1 MLHGIEALF
10 GRNRDHHRKRRLFSL
25 RRREHNNNNSSQ
37 SNHNKEETDELA
49 KLFSDKAHTEK
60 ELLHGP
66 NFGFGAMQGWRA
78 TMEDKHKH
86 LMSFDDRSWKLWSYF
101 ALFDGHN
108 GKKYFKE
115 YFIYLFMI
123 IKGVDTARNAADHL
137 DTHLL
142 DALNQMLDTQDNET
156 IKHGEPVRSSQ
167 LDLPKLR
174 AAIVKTYYELDRDL
188 RTLIKDESGCVC
200 VSFIL
205 FKKRI

>member
-1 MLHGIEALF
+1 MV
-10 GRNRDHHRKRRLFSL
+10 RNISKNIF
-25 RRREHNNNNSSQ
+25 
-37 SNHNKEETDELA
+37 
-49 KLFSDKAHTEK
+49 
-60 ELLHGP
+60 
-66 NFGFGAMQGWRA
+66 
-78 TMEDKHKH
+78 
-86 LMSFDDRSWKLWSYF
+86 
-101 ALFDGHN
+101 
-108 GKKYFKE
+108 
-115 YFIYLFMI
+115 FIYLFMI

-137 DTHLL
+137 DIHLL

-205 FKKRI
+205 FKKKNLNFVKYLDNMSSWSGKNLFN

>member
-1 MLHGIEALF
+1 
-10 GRNRDHHRKRRLFSL
+10 
-25 RRREHNNNNSSQ
+25 
-37 SNHNKEETDELA
+37 
-49 KLFSDKAHTEK
+49 
-60 ELLHGP
+60 
-66 NFGFGAMQGWRA
+66 
-78 TMEDKHKH
+78 
-86 LMSFDDRSWKLWSYF
+86 
-101 ALFDGHN
+101 
-108 GKKYFKE
+108 
-115 YFIYLFMI
+115 MI

-137 DTHLL
+137 DIHLL